1 MRGLAVVE
9 GHNPFFSRGGLSKT
23 WPEGH
28 IMYNSFPQ
36 KLAKASLFSK
46 CIFSLGPSNY
56 YSRSL
61 VVLVGQMFLKGS

>member
-1 MRGLAVVE
+1 MYSECRHGGRPQNLRGRALVE

-46 CIFSLGPSNY
+46 CIFSLGPS
-56 YSRSL
+56 S
-61 VVLVGQMFLKGS
+61 K